1 MREIYGKQIQTSKCV
16 EAVEGEWEIGYFLQ
30 HLVTTPA
37 RKIGFNSYLLT
48 THEIFVY
55 TFVYIYSLSSV
66 CQLSVRRLSI
76 MRVKGFRER
85 CLNIKYPQIAKD
97 IGAAVY
103 YF

>member
-1 MREIYGKQIQTSKCV
+1 MCRIRHKVKMREIYGAHRYVQTSKCV

-30 HLVTTPA
+30 HLVATPA

-66 CQLSVRRLSI
+66 CQLSVHRLSI
-76 MRVKGFRER
+76 YNASQRIQRKMF
-85 CLNIKYPQIAKD
+85 KY
-97 IGAAVY
+97 
-103 YF
+103 

>member
-1 MREIYGKQIQTSKCV
+1 M
-16 EAVEGEWEIGYFLQ
+16 EAAEGEWEIGYFLQ